1 MEVFYRVFSTFV
13 FSCALL
19 IAGLSAEDDVKYA
32 SRCEVCKIVTNELE
46 SRLKDTCKSHDVIE
60 TGYNIEAKKK
70 QTKYKA
76 S

>member
-1 MEVFYRVFSTFV
+1 MCS
-13 FSCALL
+13 LL
-19 IAGLSAEDDVKYA
+19 VSDASAEDDVKYA
-32 SRCEVCKIVTNELE
+32 TRCEVCKIVTNELE
-46 SRLKDTCKSHDVIE
+46 SRLRDTGKSHDVIE

>member
-1 MEVFYRVFSTFV
+1 MNYPNLFLFVLIFSSIV
-13 FSCALL
+13 
-19 IAGLSAEDDVKYA
+19 AEDDVKYA
-32 SRCEVCKIVTNELE
+32 TRCEVCKIVTNELE
-46 SRLKDTCKSHDVIE
+46 SRLKDTGKSHDIIE